1 MPPSRYRSSLGF
13 MMNSIERLLLMT
25 AMLFLHLVKLF
36 YVQYNNSSL
45 YCKLLFVKLCSDC
58 CVGLG
63 VRLISTAVATAL
75 KFIENLRKFTV
86 RPR

>member
-36 YVQYNNSSL
+36 YVQYNNFSL
-45 YCKLLFVKLCSDC
+45 
-58 CVGLG
+58 
-63 VRLISTAVATAL
+63 
-75 KFIENLRKFTV
+75 
-86 RPR
+86 